1 MHRTPATRPR
11 VWILLIVSIGLVA
24 AACTSGGAT
33 GSASP
38 VPAAT
43 PSVTPAQQATAAGSP
58 APSVEPE
65 TASPAAVAAT
75 PPVASLAV
83 DGGDP
88 VVGELGSYTWDG
100 GGSDSPWLPGTAIT
114 VGAGERL
121 TGAIDP
127 DIGVA
132 AWSARRV
139 PAGTAD
145 GAGAVGLGEGAAP
158 IAFDA
163 PAAGHW
169 SIQLTVGYADE
180 LGSAV
185 YYWDVTVR

>member
-1 MHRTPATRPR
+1 MHRTPATRVGVR
-11 VWILLIVSIGLVA
+11 ILLLASIGLVA
-24 AACTSGGAT
+24 AACGSGPATASGSPATTATSSVTPSIPATST
-33 GSASP
+33 GSPAISAVPATPSP
-38 VPAAT
+38 STLPATPPAAT
-43 PSVTPAQQATAAGSP
+43 
-58 APSVEPE
+58 
-65 TASPAAVAAT
+65 
-75 PPVASLAV
+75 LAV
-83 DGGDP
+83 EGGDP
-88 VVGELGSYTWDG
+88 VAGQLGSYTWDG

-114 VGAGERL
+114 VGSGERL

-127 DIGVA
+127 DVAVA

-145 GAGAVGLGEGAAP
+145 GAGAVGLGDGAAP

>member
-1 MHRTPATRPR
+1 MHRTPATRVGVR
-11 VWILLIVSIGLVA
+11 ILLLASIGLVA
-24 AACTSGGAT
+24 AACASDRATASGSPAAT
-33 GSASP
+33 
-38 VPAAT
+38 AT
-43 PSVTPAQQATAAGSP
+43 PSVTPAASATSVVSP
-58 APSVEPE
+58 AVSAAPVTPSPS
-65 TASPAAVAAT
+65 TLPAT
-75 PPVASLAV
+75 PPAATLAV
-83 DGGDP
+83 EGGEP
-88 VVGELGSYTWDG
+88 VAGQLGSYTWDG

-114 VGAGERL
+114 VGSGERL

-127 DIGVA
+127 DVAVA

-139 PAGTAD
+139 AAGTAD
-145 GAGAVGLGEGAAP
+145 GAGAVSLGDGASP

>member
-1 MHRTPATRPR
+1 MHRTPANRGR
-11 VWILLIVSIGLVA
+11 VWMLLIGSIWLVA
-24 AACTSGGAT
+24 AACASG
-33 GSASP
+33 P
-38 VPAAT
+38 
-43 PSVTPAQQATAAGSP
+43 ATASGSP
-58 APSVEPE
+58 AP
-65 TASPAAVAAT
+65 TAT
-75 PPVASLAV
+75 PSMTPAVEGGEPVA
-83 DGGDP
+83 GQ
-88 VVGELGSYTWDG
+88 LGSYTWDG

-114 VGAGERL
+114 VGSGERL

-127 DIGVA
+127 DVAVA

-145 GAGAVGLGEGAAP
+145 GAGAVGLGDGAAP